1 MDFFNYKDGKLFCED
16 VDLSLISDAFNT
28 PAYVYSKKTL
38 ERHADA
44 YLKSFSSSNN
54 LVCFAVK
61 SLSNIS
67 ILKILKDRGC
77 GFDIVSGGELHRVL
91 LAGADPKKIIFPGVG
106 KTKEE
111 IASGIKNNVLSFNIE
126 SPSEL
131 YRIERVAKDLDRVA
145 PISIRFNPD
154 VDSGGHDYI
163 TTGRK
168 GDKFGISSIE
178 DILELSSYISSSKN
192 LKIVGVACHI
202 GSQILGLDSY
212 KAAARK
218 TIELADML
226 LEMGIELDF
235 LDLGGGLGVPYN
247 GETPP
252 SPSEL
257 VACLE
262 NELSERKERIII
274 EPGRSISANAGVLLT
289 KVEYIK
295 DEFLIVDA
303 AMNDL
308 LRPALYKA
316 EHDVW
321 NLEKDSTQ
329 EAKVWNIVGPICES
343 SDFLARNISIPAKED
358 DVLAIKSAGAY
369 GFVMSSNY
377 NSRPKSAE
385 ILVDGSEFKLIRKR
399 ENFDDLVQSE
409 IGLDD

>member
-91 LAGADPKKIIFPGVG
+91 LAGADPKKIIFSGVG

-111 IASGIKNNVLSFNIE
+111 IASGIKNDVLSFNIE

-192 LKIVGVACHI
+192 LKNVGVACHI

>member
-91 LAGADPKKIIFPGVG
+91 LAGADPKKIIFSGVG

-111 IASGIKNNVLSFNIE
+111 IASGIKNDVLSFNIE
-126 SPSEL
+126 SPYEL

-295 DEFLIVDA
+295 DKFLIVDA

-409 IGLDD
+409 ISLDD

>member
-91 LAGADPKKIIFPGVG
+91 LAGADPKKIIFSGVG

-295 DEFLIVDA
+295 DKFLIVDA